1 MIINETM
8 KNIILIILFTS
19 SINTVF
25 ADSPLTSTDFYK
37 AYLDIPLIQKTANSK
52 GVLTDEVFEYLTSKN
67 SLDKKIALIN
77 ALKWDF
83 EGKKNSSLYIKKL
96 LGIRKNYTLTNF
108 YQKATPEELIC
119 YGYLKAMD
127 NYFDV
132 KKASIFT
139 LRAQKLYPGS
149 YTIAVI
155 NHLIT
160 AQMTDRNNWCE
171 RYSGFNNIK
180 QNKLIKIDFRTK
192 ASDIIYEYLK
202 GYKDYCTTWYS
213 IKKFFRG

>member
-1 MIINETM
+1 M
-8 KNIILIILFTS
+8 KKLFLILIFTL
-19 SINTVF
+19 SINSVF

-52 GVLTDEVFEYLTSKN
+52 GILTDEVFEYLISKN
-67 SLDKKIALIN
+67 SLDKKVALIN

-83 EGKKNSSLYIKKL
+83 DGKKNSSLYIKKL
-96 LGIRKNYTLTNF
+96 FGIRKNYTLTNF
-108 YQKATPEELIC
+108 YQKATPEELLC

-127 NYFDV
+127 DYFDV
-132 KKASIFT
+132 KKASVFT
-139 LRAQKLYPGS
+139 SRAQKLNPRS

-160 AQMTDRNNWCE
+160 TQMVDRSNWCE
-171 RYSGFNNIK
+171 IYSGFDTIK
-180 QNKLIKIDFRTK
+180 QNKLLKVDFRTK

-202 GYKDYCTTWYS
+202 GYKEYCTS
-213 IKKFFRG
+213 

>member
-1 MIINETM
+1 M
-8 KNIILIILFTS
+8 KKTLLILLFTF
-19 SINTVF
+19 SINSVF

-52 GVLTDEVFEYLTSKN
+52 GVLTDEIFKYLTSKN
-67 SLDKKIALIN
+67 SLDKKVALIN
-77 ALKWDF
+77 ALKWDIN
-83 EGKKNSSLYIKKL
+83 GKNNSTIYIKKL
-96 LGIRKNYTLTNF
+96 LVLHKNYTLTNF
-108 YQKATPEELIC
+108 YQKATPEELLC

-132 KKASIFT
+132 KKASVFIS
-139 LRAQKLYPGS
+139 RAQKLNPDS
-149 YTIAVI
+149 YTIEVI

-202 GYKDYCTTWYS
+202 VYKDYCNS
-213 IKKFFRG
+213 

>member
-1 MIINETM
+1 M
-8 KNIILIILFTS
+8 KNTLLILLFTF
-19 SINTVF
+19 SINPVF

-52 GVLTDEVFEYLTSKN
+52 GVLTDEVFEYLISKN
-67 SLDKKIALIN
+67 SLDKKVALIN
-77 ALKWDF
+77 ALKWDIN
-83 EGKKNSSLYIKKL
+83 GKNNSTIYIKKL
-96 LGIRKNYTLTNF
+96 LVLHKNYTLTNF
-108 YQKATPEELIC
+108 YQKATIEELLC

-132 KKASIFT
+132 KKASVFT
-139 LRAQKLYPGS
+139 SRAQKLNPDS

-180 QNKLIKIDFRTK
+180 QNKLIKIDFRAK

-202 GYKDYCTTWYS
+202 VYKDYCS
-213 IKKFFRG
+213 S

>member
-1 MIINETM
+1 M
-8 KNIILIILFTS
+8 KKLFLILIFTL
-19 SINTVF
+19 SINSVF

-52 GVLTDEVFEYLTSKN
+52 GVLTDEVFEYLISKN
-67 SLDKKIALIN
+67 SLDKKVALIN

-83 EGKKNSSLYIKKL
+83 DGKKNSSLYIKKL
-96 LGIRKNYTLTNF
+96 FGIRKNYTLTNF
-108 YQKATPEELIC
+108 YQKATPEELLC

-127 NYFDV
+127 DYFDV
-132 KKASIFT
+132 KKASVFT
-139 LRAQKLYPGS
+139 SRAQKLNPRS

-160 AQMTDRNNWCE
+160 AQMVDRSNWCKI
-171 RYSGFNNIK
+171 YSGFDNIK
-180 QNKLIKIDFRTK
+180 QNKLLKVDFRTK

-202 GYKDYCTTWYS
+202 GYKEYCTS
-213 IKKFFRG
+213 

>member
-1 MIINETM
+1 M
-8 KNIILIILFTS
+8 KKLIILFLLISQHT
-19 SINTVF
+19 F

-52 GVLTDEVFEYLTSKN
+52 GVLTDEVFEYLSSKN
-67 SLDKKIALIN
+67 SLDKKVALIN

-83 EGKKNSSLYIKKL
+83 DGKNNSVLYIKKL
-96 LGIRKNYTLTNF
+96 LVLHKNYTLTNF
-108 YQKATPEELIC
+108 YQKATPEELLC

-127 NYFDV
+127 DYFDV
-132 KKASIFT
+132 KRASVFT
-139 LRAQKLYPGS
+139 SRAQKLNPGS

-171 RYSGFNNIK
+171 IFSGFDTIK
-180 QNKLIKIDFRTK
+180 QNKLIKVDFRTK
-192 ASDIIYEYLK
+192 ASGIIYEYLK
-202 GYKDYCTTWYS
+202 NYKDYCTTWYS

>member
-1 MIINETM
+1 M
-8 KNIILIILFTS
+8 KKLIILILLISQYT
-19 SINTVF
+19 F

-37 AYLDIPLIQKTANSK
+37 AYFDIPLIQKTANSN
-52 GVLTDEVFEYLTSKN
+52 GELTDEVFEYLISKN
-67 SLDKKIALIN
+67 SLDKKTALIN

-83 EGKKNSSLYIKKL
+83 DGKNNSSLYIKKL

-127 NYFDV
+127 DYFDV

-139 LRAQKLYPGS
+139 SRAQKLNPGS

-160 AQMTDRNNWCE
+160 AQMLESSNWCE
-171 RYSGFNNIK
+171 IYSGFDNIK
-180 QNKLIKIDFRTK
+180 QTKLIKIDFRTK

>member
-1 MIINETM
+1 M
-8 KNIILIILFTS
+8 KRLFLILIFTL
-19 SINTVF
+19 SINSVF

-52 GVLTDEVFEYLTSKN
+52 GILTDEVFEYLTSQN

-83 EGKKNSSLYIKKL
+83 DGKNNSSLYIKKL
-96 LGIRKNYTLTNF
+96 FGIRKNYTLTNF
-108 YQKATPEELIC
+108 YQKATPEELLC
-119 YGYLKAMD
+119 YGYIKAMD

-139 LRAQKLYPGS
+139 SRAKKLNPGS
-149 YTIAVI
+149 NTIAVI

-160 AQMTDRNNWCE
+160 AQMVESSNWCE
-171 RYSGFNNIK
+171 IYSGFDNIK
-180 QNKLIKIDFRTK
+180 QNKLLKLDFRTK
-192 ASDIIYEYLK
+192 ALDIIYEYLK